1 MLVIREK
8 TNNLNILAW
17 GYVQQG
23 GLGEFDTSIY
33 EEIELDELPEGWVK
47 VKEKPVAQGKDL
59 VSFIEIQLANS
70 LGDFGGIELIGK
82 LKIVRDFLL
91 STASNP
97 ISQERLNN
105 CLLYIQQNKIAMG
118 ITDAELITIG
128 NLVNAWKEGVR
139 FV

>member
-33 EEIELDELPEGWVK
+33 EEIELENLPEGWVK
-47 VKEKPVAQGKDL
+47 VKEKPIAQGKDL

-70 LGDFGGIELIGK
+70 LGDFGGIEMMSK
-82 LKIVRDFLL
+82 LKVVRDFLL
-91 STASNP
+91 SSASNP
-97 ISQERLNN
+97 ITQERLNN

-118 ITDAELITIG
+118 ITDAELQSIG
-128 NLVNAWKEGVR
+128 TLVNVWKQGVR
-139 FV
+139 FE